1 MESMYMMIFF
11 HIFPSKWRF
20 SHVLPWLFPMTI
32 TGVSTDAFSQCITDS
47 LDVALEEVE
56 HAGSAQ

>member
-1 MESMYMMIFF
+1 MEIF
-11 HIFPSKWRF
+11 HILPFFPIKTTGES
-20 SHVLPWLFPMTI
+20 LLA
-32 TGVSTDAFSQCITDS
+32 GVSTDAFSQCITDS